1 MMKKLIC
8 TAIFTL
14 GLSCSSWSYATPS
27 YGLRSAETMAHL
39 VNVQKGSG
47 YSTICTYRSVT
58 NHYGVHEIQA
68 SMMNGCPQNLGYT
81 ATWEGGGILRVFGTS
96 NSLLV
101 RRAGYRAPAK
111 TSQPA
116 PAVVSKYKRL
126 CDNPNVSESFNQKTG
141 ETTNCKTGEVTI
153 DPQIK
158 ALKEQGLWP
167 H

>member
-1 MMKKLIC
+1 MIG
-8 TAIFTL
+8 I
-14 GLSCSSWSYATPS
+14 GVLSFSLSSLSYADRT

-47 YSTICTYRSVT
+47 YSTICTYRSAT

-68 SMMNGCPQNLGYT
+68 SMMNGCPQNSGYT

-96 NSLLV
+96 NSLSV

-111 TSQPA
+111 ASQPSPA
-116 PAVVSKYKRL
+116 PVSKYKRL

-141 ETTNCKTGEVTI
+141 ELTNCRTGEVTI